1 MVRKGVTKEV
11 DVLPR
16 NLAGEYVAV
25 LFLSATKELK
35 WIGPKLK
42 STTQI
47 GDETILNWRLTGLST
62 GNEERG
68 EDSEHA

>member
-1 MVRKGVTKEV
+1 MVREGVTKEV

-35 WIGPKLK
+35 RIGPELK

-47 GDETILNWRLTGLST
+47 GDQTVLDRRLTGLPMGKPGERRRFST
-62 GNEERG
+62 C
-68 EDSEHA
+68 

>member
-1 MVRKGVTKEV
+1 MVREWVTKEV
-11 DVLPR
+11 DVLPCDF
-16 NLAGEYVAV
+16 AGEYMAV

-47 GDETILNWRLTGLST
+47 GDQTILNWRLT
-62 GNEERG
+62 
-68 EDSEHA
+68 